1 MRDQDNGTSNG
12 TGNGTGPDDAPL
24 SAMREVLQRLTE
36 VNERLKQMTL
46 AAEDRDAVGQ
56 AKGILMERYGSAHDE
71 ALELLMTASRNS
83 CVVLIEVAV
92 TLIHSGRLPL
102 TADEHA

>member
-36 VNERLKQMTL
+36 VNERLQRMTL
-46 AAEDRDAVGQ
+46 AAEDRDAVG
-56 AKGILMERYGSAHDE
+56 
-71 ALELLMTASRNS
+71 
-83 CVVLIEVAV
+83 
-92 TLIHSGRLPL
+92 
-102 TADEHA
+102 